1 MAEQKQSLLKEVSNF
16 EEFDE
21 EEAKSNFQALEYKD
35 EPPAYDDASTSTV
48 VTQPQPVPAG
58 FVLVAREELPSN
70 NNTIIC
76 SVLNIFC
83 CCWIFGVVALVFAG
97 ESLLLITVRHLFM

>member
-1 MAEQKQSLLKEVSNF
+1 MAEQSLLKKVSNL
-16 EEFDE
+16 EESS
-21 EEAKSNFQALEYKD
+21 SNFKALEYKD
-35 EPPAYDDASTSTV
+35 EPPAYDEASTTV

-70 NNTIIC
+70 KNTIIC

>member
-1 MAEQKQSLLKEVSNF
+1 MEAVSNF

-35 EPPAYDDASTSTV
+35 KPPAYDDASTSTV

-70 NNTIIC
+70 KNTIIC
-76 SVLNIFC
+76 SVLNIFF
-83 CCWIFGVVALVFAG
+83 CCWIFGVIALVFAS
-97 ESLLLITVRHLFM
+97 ECSHLII